1 MADPGLGTPT
11 RSRVWAWALWDC
23 GQTGLSA
30 ITATFVFSVY
40 LTHSV
45 GVGTPLGATPIS
57 GLERAAAAAGVTIA
71 ILAPLVG
78 VWVQSP
84 HRRRVALAL
93 LTSLAV
99 ALTCSMFLIR
109 NEPGYFFAGLALLAA
124 TAACGDL
131 ASVPYN
137 AMLRQ
142 VSTPATAGR
151 ISGFGYAA
159 GYIGTV
165 GLLLVVYLGFMTG
178 KGDDR
183 GLLHLPTAGG
193 MNVRVAMLLAAA
205 WMAAM
210 ALPLLLVAHHLPDA
224 GAVTHPTTTL
234 LGGYRKL
241 WADITSEWR
250 RDRNLVY
257 FLVGSA
263 LFRDALATIFGVGAV
278 LGVNVYG
285 LAADDVL
292 IFGAAACVVA
302 AIGAVLGGFVDHRVG
317 SKPVIVAS
325 LTAIL
330 GAGVAL
336 LVLSG
341 PRAFWVCGL
350 TLCLFIGPSQSS
362 SRALLLRMAQHGK
375 EGVAFGLYTMTGRA
389 VAFLAPWLFSVFV
402 DVFKADRAGLGGV
415 IVVLLAGLLVTLVV
429 RVPSTDSERS
439 VADG

>member
-45 GVGTPLGATPIS
+45 GVGTRWALRRS
-57 GLERAAAAAGVTIA
+57 GWLERAAAAAGVTIA

-183 GLLHLPTAGG
+183 GLLHLPTAG
-193 MNVRVAMLLAAA
+193 
-205 WMAAM
+205 
-210 ALPLLLVAHHLPDA
+210 
-224 GAVTHPTTTL
+224 
-234 LGGYRKL
+234 
-241 WADITSEWR
+241 E
-250 RDRNLVY
+250 
-257 FLVGSA
+257 
-263 LFRDALATIFGVGAV
+263 
-278 LGVNVYG
+278 
-285 LAADDVL
+285 
-292 IFGAAACVVA
+292 
-302 AIGAVLGGFVDHRVG
+302 
-317 SKPVIVAS
+317 
-325 LTAIL
+325 
-330 GAGVAL
+330 
-336 LVLSG
+336 
-341 PRAFWVCGL
+341 
-350 TLCLFIGPSQSS
+350 
-362 SRALLLRMAQHGK
+362 
-375 EGVAFGLYTMTGRA
+375 
-389 VAFLAPWLFSVFV
+389 
-402 DVFKADRAGLGGV
+402 
-415 IVVLLAGLLVTLVV
+415 
-429 RVPSTDSERS
+429 
-439 VADG
+439 